1 MIKCRYRPLTK
12 KNASSCVL
20 DAAIVIITGRTAER
34 GAAAQA
40 TIESRTGKKGVVQVR
55 ILDMDTFA
63 GVETFVAKLRREV
76 TTIDIVLLNAGLINF
91 DYLPSPDGWEGDL
104 QVNVLSTTLLGLLL
118 LPWMRSVRKKG
129 QIQHLGFTGSWSH
142 TEPKITG
149 RYLGKVWP
157 RTNVL
162 GYWNKK
168 ENNPSG
174 QKEYAIS
181 KLLFHYAANE
191 IAKLASEGEDG

>member
-1 MIKCRYRPLTK
+1 
-12 KNASSCVL
+12 
-20 DAAIVIITGRTAER
+20 
-34 GAAAQA
+34 
-40 TIESRTGKKGVVQVR
+40 
-55 ILDMDTFA
+55 MDTFA
-63 GVETFVAKLRREV
+63 GVISFITKLRSEI

-91 DYLPSPDGWEGDL
+91 DYIPSPDGWEGVL

-118 LPWMRSVRKKG
+118 LPWMRSVKKTG
-129 QIQHLGFTGSWSH
+129 QTQHLSFTGSWSH

-149 RYLGKVWP
+149 RYLGKSWP
-157 RTNVL
+157 QTNVL
-162 GYWNKK
+162 EYWNKR

-191 IAKLASEGEDG
+191 IAKLASKGKDG